1 MGPTLGFD
9 TKQRNSLLIKFVF
22 FTIKARLTIMRKLH
36 LNDEFL
42 VLLGHIISRFF
53 TCSNEEKI
61 NQNNKGC
68 VLLSYLCDSNKICTG
83 HITTEVSI
91 TTLRQMGAM
100 ALGMTTL
107 SLKDLFVTL
116 HMNGIKVAEIKVY
129 LRQNQNNRPHAVTAC
144 IGL

>member
-1 MGPTLGFD
+1 
-9 TKQRNSLLIKFVF
+9 
-22 FTIKARLTIMRKLH
+22 MRKSH

-42 VLLGHIISRFF
+42 VLLGPIISRFF

-68 VLLSYLCDSNKICTG
+68 VLLFYLCDSNKICTG

-100 ALGMTTL
+100 ALVMTTL

-116 HMNGIKVAEIKVY
+116 HMNGIKVAEIKVN